1 MDSINTNRGDSRTEN
16 RMNPSYHKMLMRLVP
31 IGIFTVCAL
40 AKASGAG
47 QPLQPPYNWRGVDGS
62 GVFPAKDLVT
72 SFAEIAEDY
81 TAEELQKMRIP
92 ATFKPGMRKNVVWR
106 TLLPNWGNNAP
117 IAVGDKVLVLCNEGW
132 KSNAPLLVCLDA
144 RDGKI
149 LWQKEVDHMDAW
161 PQDQAAIGKECRA
174 KELARWRKYMGWWN
188 KLYWDNSLHAWKA
201 GAAGKKGSTDTM
213 PVSPE
218 QAQLVAQA
226 KADGLNMAPAQGM
239 GVGGGT
245 RGRYG
250 LGEDLGDGLANFR
263 KCVQNRYYWYQ
274 GWTSEAPW
282 YGSVMGSVVSDGR
295 RVYAVTALSAAACF
309 DLDGKQVWVTDLGA
323 KPMDSGLGCHLNPV
337 HYNIASPVLAE
348 DKLVYYDRDG
358 AAMLGLDKASGRI
371 VFRTAAPVTPAATK
385 KKDPQ
390 YPGYEEHFCPGGT
403 PVVMRIPTATSA
415 DAPLV
420 TVVVSG
426 HGMVVRVSDGAMLG
440 QVTMPKPGEEG
451 PGTPSSTY
459 NSWTAQG
466 DTLFCQH
473 HAGWVYGIKLQLKG
487 DVLHQ
492 EMRWRSEV
500 SGDNR
505 NPNLIVAGSHLIA
518 GPVGKRGGNQIALDI
533 LTGKVT
539 AKGPSPQGYSTG
551 LAAGDGKIIFR
562 GYPDYTY
569 TVVNLPDLK
578 PVGSGVLLPP
588 KPAGEVLERHIAF
601 LGKPM
606 IGGGWTG
613 LTCFGNRLYAR
624 DTDYLWCI
632 GDPDKPYLPPEA
644 VK

>member
-1 MDSINTNRGDSRTEN
+1 
-16 RMNPSYHKMLMRLVP
+16 
-31 IGIFTVCAL
+31 
-40 AKASGAG
+40 
-47 QPLQPPYNWRGVDGS
+47 
-62 GVFPAKDLVT
+62 
-72 SFAEIAEDY
+72 
-81 TAEELQKMRIP
+81 
-92 ATFKPGMRKNVVWR
+92 
-106 TLLPNWGNNAP
+106 
-117 IAVGDKVLVLCNEGW
+117 
-132 KSNAPLLVCLDA
+132 
-144 RDGKI
+144 
-149 LWQKEVDHMDAW
+149 
-161 PQDQAAIGKECRA
+161 
-174 KELARWRKYMGWWN
+174 
-188 KLYWDNSLHAWKA
+188 
-201 GAAGKKGSTDTM
+201 
-213 PVSPE
+213 
-218 QAQLVAQA
+218 
-226 KADGLNMAPAQGM
+226 
-239 GVGGGT
+239 
-245 RGRYG
+245 
-250 LGEDLGDGLANFR
+250 
-263 KCVQNRYYWYQ
+263 
-274 GWTSEAPW
+274 
-282 YGSVMGSVVSDGR
+282 
-295 RVYAVTALSAAACF
+295 
-309 DLDGKQVWVTDLGA
+309 
-323 KPMDSGLGCHLNPV
+323 
-337 HYNIASPVLAE
+337 
-348 DKLVYYDRDG
+348 
-358 AAMLGLDKASGRI
+358 
-371 VFRTAAPVTPAATK
+371 
-385 KKDPQ
+385 
-390 YPGYEEHFCPGGT
+390 
-403 PVVMRIPTATSA
+403 
-415 DAPLV
+415 
-420 TVVVSG
+420 
-426 HGMVVRVSDGAMLG
+426 MVVRVSDGAMLG

-466 DTLFCQH
+466 DTLFFQH
-473 HAGWVYGIKLQLKG
+473 HAGWVYGIKLQLQG

-551 LAAGDGKIIFR
+551 LAAGGGKIIFR
-562 GYPDYTY
+562 GYPGYTY

>member
-1 MDSINTNRGDSRTEN
+1 MSTFY
-16 RMNPSYHKMLMRLVP
+16 PKMLKGLVQ
-31 IGIFTVCAL
+31 IGILTVCAL
-40 AKASGAG
+40 AKASGAD

-132 KSNAPLLVCLDA
+132 KFNAPLLVCLDA

-226 KADGLNMAPAQGM
+226 KADGLKMAPAQGI

-323 KPMDSGLGCHLNPV
+323 KPLESGLGCHLNPV
-337 HYNIASPVLAE
+337 HYNMASPVLAE

-358 AAMLGLDKASGRI
+358 AVMLGLDKASGRI
-371 VFRTAAPVTPAATK
+371 VFKTAAPVIPAATK

-390 YPGYEEHFCPGGT
+390 YPGYDGHFSPGGT

-466 DTLFCQH
+466 DTLFCQNFT
-473 HAGWVYGIKLQLKG
+473 GWIYGIKLQLKG

-500 SGDNR
+500 RGDNR
-505 NPNLIVAGSHLIA
+505 DPNLIVAGTHLIA
-518 GPVGKRGGNQIALDI
+518 GPVKDIGQIALDI

-539 AKGPSPQGYSTG
+539 AKGPPPQGYSTG
-551 LAAGDGKIIFR
+551 LAAGDGKITFR
-562 GYPDYTY
+562 GHPGY
-569 TVVNLPDLK
+569 TVVSLPDLK